1 MPRLVEQ
8 KLLTFPEHMSSFP
21 VFSGVRVTQSLVLC
35 ACFVDRY
42 LSFCTVF
49 FGHYVLRRYT
59 ILITPLV
66 SSNSSYKKQE
76 VLNLFDSP
84 AGFHLFKFSVLW
96 CVFVFCLSSLCVL
109 CIQY

>member
-1 MPRLVEQ
+1 MCMLCRSLFVI
-8 KLLTFPEHMSSFP
+8 LYGFILAI
-21 VFSGVRVTQSLVLC
+21 VF
-35 ACFVDRY
+35 FVDIR
-42 LSFCTVF
+42 
-49 FGHYVLRRYT
+49 